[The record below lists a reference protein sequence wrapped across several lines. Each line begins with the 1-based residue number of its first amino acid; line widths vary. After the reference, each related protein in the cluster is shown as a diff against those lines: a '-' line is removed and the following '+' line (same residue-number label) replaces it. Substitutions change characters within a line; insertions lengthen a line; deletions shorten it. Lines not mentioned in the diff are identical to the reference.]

1 MQLNNQK
8 NNLIFKKDTH
18 QYFNDNQ
25 ELTSVSKIIQY
36 YLYGNKNPYENI
48 PFDRLE
54 NARLRGETVHKVAEL
69 YFKNIN
75 INNIKDKL
83 LNKCLI
89 LFNKNYL
96 QYCENLL
103 NNLQEFKVN
112 TKYICEQVFTYDIV
126 AGTPDLI
133 YEENNL
139 YTIIDFKTLS
149 NMYKENKEKSILQLT
164 AYYWILKNNGFN
176 LSNIHYIYWIQK
188 DKLEKILVEITDELV
203 YEWEMA
209 IALWKEDKHGK
220 WINN

>member
-18 QYFNDNQ
+18 QYFLNKQ
-25 ELTSVSKIIQY
+25 EKISVSKIIQY
-36 YLYGNKNPYENI
+36 YLYEDKNPYEKV

-75 INNIKDKL
+75 INNIKNKL
-83 LNKCLI
+83 LNNIKH

-188 DKLEKILVEITDELV
+188 DKVEKILVEITDELLH
-203 YEWEMA
+203 EWEMA
-209 IALWKEDKHGK
+209 IALWKEDKYGK
-220 WINN
+220 FNFT